1 MLVTFCAWLVLLVN
15 KALLLNWTCLYRF
28 FFAGSMPPYPP
39 QWGDVPVSS
48 MTMQHHSSS
57 KVHSALGSPGHSLPV
72 ASQNHSL
79 PIIPTSSMAVE
90 NGLASCNDSEHFSH
104 SVTPPPLNDSNRCSS
119 TTSDQFSGSEDEAEE
134 PPRKRRNPVPPEKKD
149 AKYWERRRKNNLAA
163 KRSREMKRKKVEEE
177 LVRAKDAI
185 VENQKMKQEVEV
197 LKAEINSLR
206 RLLKD
211 ANMTLSLWIRA
222 RQASEPSS
230 QLPPMLRNPN
240 MSFVSFPVTS
250 SL

>member
-1 MLVTFCAWLVLLVN
+1 
-15 KALLLNWTCLYRF
+15 
-28 FFAGSMPPYPP
+28 MPPYPP
-39 QWGDVPVSS
+39 QWGDVPTSS
-48 MTMQHHSSS
+48 MPMQHQSGG
-57 KVHSALGSPGHSLPV
+57 KMHSALGSPNHQLPIASQSHSLPM
-72 ASQNHSL
+72 
-79 PIIPTSSMAVE
+79 IPTSSMAAE
-90 NGLASCNDSEHFSH
+90 NGLAGCNDTDHFAH
-104 SVTPPPLNDSNRCSS
+104 SVTPPLNDSNRCSS
-119 TTSDQFSGSEDEAEE
+119 TTSDQFSGSEDEVDE
-134 PPRKRRNPVPPEKKD
+134 PPRKRRNPVPAEKKD

-177 LVRAKDAI
+177 LVRAKDAL